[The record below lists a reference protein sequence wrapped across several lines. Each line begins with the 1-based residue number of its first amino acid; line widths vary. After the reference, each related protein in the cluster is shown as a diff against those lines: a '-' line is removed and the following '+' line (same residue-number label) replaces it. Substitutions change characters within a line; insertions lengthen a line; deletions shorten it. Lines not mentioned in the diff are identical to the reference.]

1 MKIRRH
7 YYFSGMVQ
15 GVGFRWR
22 AEQIA
27 KMLGIAGWVRNMSD
41 GRVEMEAQA
50 EASVLENMVNL
61 LEKQSFIQIDGI
73 ECAEIPLETQSHYF
87 YVRH

>member
-7 YYFSGMVQ
+7 YIFSGMVQ

-22 AEQIA
+22 SEQIA
-27 KMLGIAGWVRNMSD
+27 KMLGITGWVRNRLD

-50 EASVLENMVNL
+50 EEEALEKMLNL
-61 LEKQSFIQIDGI
+61 LERQSFIQIDGI
-73 ECAEIPLETQSHYF
+73 ESSDIPVETQSYYF
-87 YVRH
+87 SVKH

>member
-7 YYFSGMVQ
+7 YIFSGRVQ

-22 AEQIA
+22 SEQIA
-27 KMLGIAGWVRNMSD
+27 KMLGISGWVRNRSD

-50 EASVLENMVNL
+50 EEEVLDNMLNL
-61 LEKQSFIQIDGI
+61 LERQSFIQIDGI
-73 ECAEIPLETQSHYF
+73 ESSDIPVETKSYYF
-87 YVRH
+87 SVRY

>member
-22 AEQIA
+22 AKQIA

-61 LEKQSFIQIDGI
+61 LERQSFIQIDGI

>member
-15 GVGFRWR
+15 GVGFRWQ

-61 LEKQSFIQIDGI
+61 LERQSFIQIDGI

>member
-1 MKIRRH
+1 
-7 YYFSGMVQ
+7 MVQ

-27 KMLGIAGWVRNMSD
+27 KMLGIVGWVRNMSD

-50 EASVLENMVNL
+50 EASVLENMENL
-61 LEKQSFIQIDGI
+61 LERQSFIQIDGI

>member
-7 YYFSGMVQ
+7 YIFSGMVQ

-22 AEQIA
+22 SEQIA
-27 KMLGIAGWVRNMSD
+27 KMLGISGWVRNRSD

-50 EASVLENMVNL
+50 EEEVLDNMLNL
-61 LEKQSFIQIDGI
+61 LERQSFIQIDGI
-73 ECAEIPLETQSHYF
+73 ESSDIPVETKSYYF
-87 YVRH
+87 SVRY

>member
-1 MKIRRH
+1 
-7 YYFSGMVQ
+7 MVQ

-22 AEQIA
+22 SEQIA
-27 KMLGIAGWVRNMSD
+27 KMLGISGWVRNRSD

-50 EASVLENMVNL
+50 EEEVLDNMLNL
-61 LEKQSFIQIDGI
+61 LERQSFIQIDGI

>member
-1 MKIRRH
+1 
-7 YYFSGMVQ
+7 
-15 GVGFRWR
+15 
-22 AEQIA
+22 
-27 KMLGIAGWVRNMSD
+27 MLGIAGWVRNMSD

-50 EASVLENMVNL
+50 EASVLENMVTL
-61 LEKQSFIQIDGI
+61 LERQSFIQIDGI

>member
-1 MKIRRH
+1 
-7 YYFSGMVQ
+7 MVQ

-27 KMLGIAGWVRNMSD
+27 KMLGIVGWVRNMSD

-61 LEKQSFIQIDGI
+61 LERQSFIQIDGI